1 MLNISHLTIKIGGL
15 ELIRDASFKLGR
27 GERAGLISRN
37 GLGKSTLL
45 RVISA
50 VAGGCE
56 PPEYA
61 SVLGDVR
68 LEFGARIGFVPQE
81 WREVPD
87 TTVEEFLGEARQ
99 QIPSELI
106 GKKLS
111 ELSLGWLKVVQLTKA
126 FAENPD
132 LLLLDEPTNNMDSEH
147 VAEFLR
153 MMMRSNSA
161 VLMVSHDRRVLDETV
176 SIIFE
181 IDTLTHAVSRYG
193 GDYSFYRKVKN
204 VKLLS
209 DEREFENQLKRRDKL
224 MESIGDLTAKANRI
238 EAETTHFYYRARAAN
253 LSRRAAHQKTRLS
266 EELERVAHPQFER
279 SLRFLVRNG
288 SGGASGSSVI
298 SAKDISFSYDSEWTI
313 RDISMNVF
321 RGERVRI
328 TGPNGSGKSTLLR
341 LLAGKSMTDSGSIE
355 SSAKIGYLPQIMPK
369 HAADLSVADYLEKGI
384 GPLTQEFGSIAGS
397 VLGKNPF
404 AVRLASLS
412 EGEAKKV
419 HLAVLFAQGCDVLIL
434 DEPTNHLDVYA
445 IEALERA
452 LKEFSGAV
460 IFASHDQRFAE
471 NAVPFRELKIDSPE

>member
-15 ELIRDASFKLGR
+15 ELIRDASFRLGR
-27 GERAGLISRN
+27 GEKAGLISRN

-45 RVISA
+45 WVISA
-50 VAGGCE
+50 AAGEGE

-61 SVLGDVR
+61 SVYGDVM
-68 LEFGARIGFVPQE
+68 LGFGAKVRLVPQE

-87 TTVEEFLGEARQ
+87 ITVGEFLGERIQ
-99 QIPSELI
+99 GVPSGLI

-111 ELSLGWLKVVQLTKA
+111 ELSQGWLKVVQLTKD

-153 MMMRSNSA
+153 MMKRSNSA

-181 IDTLTHAVSRYG
+181 IDTLAHTVSRYG
-193 GDYSFYRKVKN
+193 GSYSFYRKAKDA
-204 VKLLS
+204 KSLS
-209 DEREFENQLKRRDKL
+209 DKRDFENQLKRRNKL

-266 EELERVAHPQFER
+266 DELVSVAHPQIEKP
-279 SLRFLVRNG
+279 LRFLVLNG
-288 SGGASGSSVI
+288 NGGATGSSVVC
-298 SAKDISFSYDSEWTI
+298 AKGVSFIYDDERI
-313 RDISMNVF
+313 IHDISMNVL
-321 RGERVRI
+321 RGERFRI

-341 LLAGKSMTDSGSIE
+341 LLAGKAVPASGIIE
-355 SSAKIGYLPQIMPK
+355 RSEKIGYLPQIMPTYPE
-369 HAADLSVADYLEKGI
+369 DLNVADYLEKEI
-384 GPLTQEFGSIAGS
+384 GPLTHESGSIAGS

-412 EGEAKKV
+412 EGEVKKV
-419 HLAVLFAQGCDVLIL
+419 HLAILLVQGCDVLIL

-452 LKEFSGAV
+452 LKEYSGAV

-471 NAVPFRELKIDSPE
+471 NLVPFRELSLGEM

>member
-1 MLNISHLTIKIGGL
+1 MLNISHLTIKAGGI
-15 ELIRDASFKLGR
+15 ELIRDATFKLGR

-45 RVISA
+45 RVIA
-50 VAGGCE
+50 AAAEGCE

-61 SVLGDVR
+61 SVCGDVR
-68 LEFGARIGFVPQE
+68 LEFGASVRLVPQE
-81 WREVPD
+81 WREIPD
-87 TTVEEFLGEARQ
+87 MTVEEYLGEGYRG
-99 QIPSELI
+99 ISLELS
-106 GKKLS
+106 GKKLA
-111 ELSLGWLKVVQLTKA
+111 ELSLGWLKVAQLTKA
-126 FAENPD
+126 FSENPD

-147 VAEFLR
+147 VTEFLR
-153 MMMRSNSA
+153 MMKQCNSA
-161 VLMVSHDRRVLDETV
+161 VLMVSHDREVLDETV

-181 IDTLTHAVSRYG
+181 IDTLAHTVSRYG
-193 GDYSFYRKVKN
+193 GNYSSYRKVKDQ
-204 VKLLS
+204 KLLS
-209 DEREFENQLKRRDKL
+209 DERDFENQLKRRDKL
-224 MESIGDLTAKANRI
+224 AKSIGDLTAKANRI

-266 EELERVAHPQFER
+266 EELERVAHPQFEK

-288 SGGASGSSVI
+288 NRGASGSSAV
-298 SAKDISFSYDSEWTI
+298 SVKGISFSYGDERTI
-313 RDISMNVF
+313 RDISMNVL

-341 LLAGKSMTDSGSIE
+341 LLAGRTVPDSGLIE
-355 SSAKIGYLPQIMPK
+355 RSGNTGYLPQIMPTY
-369 HAADLSVADYLEKGI
+369 AADLSVADYLEKEV
-384 GPLTQEFGSIAGS
+384 GPMTYESGSIAGS
-397 VLGKNPF
+397 ILGKNPF

-419 HLAVLFAQGCDVLIL
+419 HIAVLFAQGCDVLVL
-434 DEPTNHLDVYA
+434 DEPTNHLDVFA

-471 NAVPFRELKIDSPE
+471 NLAPSRELKLDESR